1 MNNTTDETRLN
12 NAGANNESLQG
23 FIVGANKRYLP
34 FIQYTPTFED
44 TDYEAKEI
52 TFAYTY
58 GQIVALHVEGSN
70 EHTDLKLQA
79 TLYFKIDEPENILAG
94 YLSNLQYNGISNS
107 HVDIYFWYN
116 GETIKIGFIG
126 QYNTFT
132 VSARILNPEENKTGV
147 IANILIKDSEIPD
160 TDSNKYAEGS
170 ITSNTEGLIPQFNN
184 LNIYTESNDL
194 PDFIYS
200 PTSSEDTTIDLR
212 PCLPGSIAIK
222 DTFDYSEGAYNT
234 YNVIAK
240 NGSIIGTFQVRN
252 GTKGDQGNPGVQG
265 NTGAQGPKGASGEQG
280 HPIFFTADYPM
291 NIEGAVK
298 GDILV
303 YMGEDT
309 SIGKIGDV
317 FKLINIDTVEEEGEE
332 TEVQRWAYQGYNLRG
347 PQGEILN
354 AEGLIPVF
362 RLVNITDADYP
373 PMSYQKLQ
381 MSFDSFQ
388 NIIELG
394 ELRCRSIRT
403 IYQVQGLA
411 DEDTYYTFRIE
422 YTDGTNYDLKIQGS
436 GGKGAYEAGRL
447 INIDDDNKIHCEV
460 PTVKHELI
468 YSDENDEL
476 TTHQLLYQDALIV
489 DNQQDFLQCKSPD
502 NIETDVL
509 ASWQQFQAACYNNS
523 YGNNMPEYGDGTYVS
538 DSNYGYSRWYNDG
551 GAVKNKV
558 NSIEFNGYLMPYSK
572 SSYIV
577 ESLIGTT
584 SGNTTGDQIGFSIVN
599 DSNAVARHF
608 STNKDVYYRNTLYDI
623 YPSGSTGENSP
634 KMPSEFAWVSV
645 NQNNNT
651 AKVIYWTGRVSS
663 QGAESFP
670 SGTVNV
676 YSIANIK
683 TSTGRHNR
691 VLIGTETVT
700 ANSSVEA
707 SGYIGFI
714 NGVVTNSSQM
724 SIAQLSDSSERYTGT
739 IYIFGSVYDISTKK
753 WYNSKIIDGNFS
765 QKDAGNYWD
774 KGYWLAPYLSELD
787 TNSSGNAAVMKNLV
801 SFDNGIL
808 TLKFG
813 TASSTIEGADYN
825 GSELKIDFKSKTYD
839 FTPYS
844 SSGKNPVTNIA
855 LPALPDYTTGSGVY
869 DRNGNSV
876 TPDLW
881 SMFAGESKFMYNAFS
896 YQNLYI
902 NCLKIIIDNLIFYVD
917 KTSTDYGVWQLNNAR
932 TDYEKVYMTGGEA
945 DDPMSHFN
953 GSRQSYNPITGKLFY
968 NDGSKIYQI
977 ASDSKY
983 TSGDNVAIDSNNAIS
998 ALGYTLSGDN
1008 FYLKNVG
1015 GYNGGTVTSSH
1026 LSIQDVIGHLSKV
1039 TSIGNTYEI
1048 NGDSEIYVRTI
1059 SGTTEADRTVTFKN
1073 PNPDRV
1079 VTCSIIFNNISGS
1092 TVTPVFKSAAGNN
1105 VLRIMTDIESIP
1117 TASIAEY
1124 VCTYISA
1131 FGWVI
1136 NGGTQ
1141 KNVVQPNSN

>member
-58 GQIVALHVEGSN
+58 GQIVALNVEGSN

-107 HVDIYFWYN
+107 HIDIYFWYN

-147 IANILIKDSEIPD
+147 IVNILIRDAEIPD

-170 ITSNTEGLIPQFNN
+170 ITSNTEGLIPKFNN

-212 PCLPGSIAIK
+212 PYLPGSIDIEQ
-222 DTFDYSEGAYNT
+222 TFDYTEGAYNT

-240 NGSIIGTFQVRN
+240 NGSIIGTFKVRN

-332 TEVQRWAYQGYNLRG
+332 IEVQRWAYQGYNLRG

-354 AEGLIPVF
+354 AEGIIPVF
-362 RLVNITDADYP
+362 RLVNVTDADYP

-403 IYQVQGLA
+403 IYQVQGLT

-422 YTDGTNYDLKIQGS
+422 YTDGTNYDLKITPNGTSKGFKVMVVSVLPPVGEEGTIYLVPSSDPEERNYFNEYIYTTTSEQDGQPVYSWELIGSTRVNIAESLQEGANIKLETTEDNKVEISAIGYTYNSLTDSYAQGKYTEAVGISTHAEGKDTLALGNGSHSEGLRRNAFGAYSHAEGAADAGS
-436 GGKGAYEAGRL
+436 GSTDVRVVEEEELTSFEAVGSSEPYKVNIQISNGSVDPSITNYESILLFYQDGYVNPSDQAV
-447 INIDDDNKIHCEV
+447 ITNYESKTKNKI
-460 PTVKHELI
+460 TTI
-468 YSDENDEL
+468 TL
-476 TTHQLLYQDALIV
+476 TLDKKIADLHWSLANSEKITLCTPPQDKAL
-489 DNQQDFLQCKSPD
+489 
-502 NIETDVL
+502 
-509 ASWQQFQAACYNNS
+509 S
-523 YGNNMPEYGDGTYVS
+523 YGTFSHAEGFNTSSIGIGSHVEGDTTVALGDYAHAEGSGSIANGSVS
-538 DSNYGYSRWYNDG
+538 HVEGRMTITYNDG
-551 GAVKNKV
+551 EHAEGKYNH
-558 NSIEFNGYLMPYSK
+558 S
-572 SSYIV
+572 
-577 ESLIGTT
+577 T
-584 SGNTTGDQIGFSIVN
+584 S
-599 DSNAVARHF
+599 
-608 STNKDVYYRNTLYDI
+608 
-623 YPSGSTGENSP
+623 
-634 KMPSEFAWVSV
+634 
-645 NQNNNT
+645 
-651 AKVIYWTGRVSS
+651 
-663 QGAESFP
+663 
-670 SGTVNV
+670 
-676 YSIANIK
+676 
-683 TSTGRHNR
+683 
-691 VLIGTETVT
+691 
-700 ANSSVEA
+700 
-707 SGYIGFI
+707 
-714 NGVVTNSSQM
+714 
-724 SIAQLSDSSERYTGT
+724 SDS
-739 IYIFGSVYDISTKK
+739 FISTIGVGYDENTRK
-753 WYNSKIIDGNFS
+753 NARVID
-765 QKDAGNYWD
+765 
-774 KGYWLAPYLSELD
+774 
-787 TNSSGNAAVMKNLV
+787 SSGN
-801 SFDNGIL
+801 
-808 TLKFG
+808 
-813 TASSTIEGADYN
+813 
-825 GSELKIDFKSKTYD
+825 
-839 FTPYS
+839 
-844 SSGKNPVTNIA
+844 
-855 LPALPDYTTGSGVY
+855 
-869 DRNGNSV
+869 
-876 TPDLW
+876 
-881 SMFAGESKFMYNAFS
+881 
-896 YQNLYI
+896 
-902 NCLKIIIDNLIFYVD
+902 C
-917 KTSTDYGVWQLNNAR
+917 
-932 TDYEKVYMTGGEA
+932 
-945 DDPMSHFN
+945 
-953 GSRQSYNPITGKLFY
+953 
-968 NDGSKIYQI
+968 
-977 ASDSKY
+977 
-983 TSGDNVAIDSNNAIS
+983 
-998 ALGYTLSGDN
+998 
-1008 FYLKNVG
+1008 YLLRVG
-1015 GYNGGTVTSSH
+1015 GYAGGSINDTTLA
-1026 LSIQDVIGHLSKV
+1026 LSVQNLIGHLSKV
-1039 TSIGNTYEI
+1039 TSIDNTYQI

-1073 PNPDRV
+1073 PNHDRV

-1092 TVTPVFKSAAGNN
+1092 TITPVFKSAASNN

-1141 KNVVQPNSN
+1141 KNVIQPNNAN